1 MAPKIDVKR
10 SMTSHRAWVNDAIK
24 WAEKFLGDRPDGITT
39 SWAHE
44 AAKELIEE
52 IGEKLARM
60 VKRWTD
66 VYKPQLEE
74 DDPDNLLDEWDN
86 DVHDISRQAENTIDE
101 LRKALRIFETKGAVA
116 SAVSTTIFGEYT
128 KTMKNPT
135 RKK

>member
-52 IGEKLARM
+52 IQEKLARM

-66 VYKPQLEE
+66 VYKPQLE
-74 DDPDNLLDEWDN
+74 DPYKIFPL
-86 DVHDISRQAENTIDE
+86 NT
-101 LRKALRIFETKGAVA
+101 LKRY
-116 SAVSTTIFGEYT
+116 GEQGWF
-128 KTMKNPT
+128 N
-135 RKK
+135 